1 MGLSSAGVQD
11 QLINGNGVMEHIAS
25 IIYADMKNEDGL
37 PLAFCS
43 RYSVTRLAK
52 LSESIFAQLKE
63 KPSATRN
70 IRGTHAMK
78 KCDVSSLQNSRN
90 VIMAT
95 YLYYG
100 SKEEIE

>member
-1 MGLSSAGVQD
+1 MSSAGVQPY
-11 QLINGNGVMEHIAS
+11 LINGNGVMEHITS
-25 IIYADMKNEDGL
+25 IIYVDMKNEDSL
-37 PLAFCS
+37 PLSFCS

-63 KPSATRN
+63 KPSATQN

-78 KCDVSSLQNSRN
+78 KCDVSSLPYSRH

-95 YLYYG
+95 YLYRG
-100 SKEEIE
+100 SNKVIK